1 MSNDTSHRGF
11 WFIIALK
18 NHVWHIRK
26 KITYHYSYKINK
38 IFYNVQIDIED
49 KNI

>member
-1 MSNDTSHRGF
+1 MIRL
-11 WFIIALK
+11 IADFDSLL
-18 NHVWHIRK
+18 HL
-26 KITYHYSYKINK
+26 KITYDTFGKKLHITIHIKKNK